1 MIVRRIARPMLAG
14 VFVVSGVDVLRNPG
28 SRVDVAAPTVNALQ
42 ALSPAPVQPLI
53 PSDPETAVR
62 VNAAAQVGAGLL
74 LATGKFP
81 RVAASVLTASLVPT
95 TAVGHQFWA
104 ESDQATRAAHR
115 IHFTK
120 NLAILGGLLLAVVDT
135 EGRPSLA
142 YRGRA
147 AVADAADTV
156 RDRLPAGEAQTVSAL
171 AETTSEKFQSGVD
184 RVRGAVDEDTKKA
197 ARKAAKRAEKSA
209 RKAAKKAARSSAHVA
224 DQALHRGAGFAQS
237 AAESAGR
244 WAEQVAEEAPA
255 AGRKAAKKARKA
267 EKKAAAAAR
276 TAAARTEDR
285 AAQVAASA
293 SRWAEQ
299 TVGDEPQELGRKAA
313 KKARKAEKKA
323 AKKARAAAEKAA
335 QRADR
340 LSAHADRFAD
350 RAEAAARD
358 GRKKAAAKAEK
369 ARDRLADEAE
379 KIRTAVA

>member
-42 ALSPAPVQPLI
+42 ALSPAPVRPLI

-81 RVAASVLTASLVPT
+81 RIAASVLTTSLVPT

-147 AVADAADTV
+147 AVSDAADTV
-156 RDRLPAGEAQTVSAL
+156 RDRLPAGEAQGISAL
-171 AETTSEKFQSGVD
+171 AETTGEKFQSGVE
-184 RVRGAVDEDTKKA
+184 RVRDAVDEDTKKA
-197 ARKAAKRAEKSA
+197 ARKTAKKAEKQA
-209 RKAAKKAARSSAHVA
+209 RKAAKKAARSSARIA
-224 DQALHRGAGFAQS
+224 DEALHRGSEFAQS
-237 AAESAGR
+237 AAASAQR
-244 WAEQVAEEAPA
+244 WAEQVAEDAPEV
-255 AGRKAAKKARKA
+255 GREAAKKARKA
-267 EKKAAAAAR
+267 EKKAAKKAR
-276 TAAARTEDR
+276 AVAARTEDR

-299 TVGDEPQELGRKAA
+299 TVGDDPQELGRRAA
-313 KKARKAEKKA
+313 KKARKAEQKA
-323 AKKARAAAEKAA
+323 EKKARAAAAEAA
-335 QRADR
+335 QKADR
-340 LSAHADRFAD
+340 LSAHADRFAH
-350 RAEAAARD
+350 RAEAAASD

-369 ARDRLADEAE
+369 ARDRLTAEAE